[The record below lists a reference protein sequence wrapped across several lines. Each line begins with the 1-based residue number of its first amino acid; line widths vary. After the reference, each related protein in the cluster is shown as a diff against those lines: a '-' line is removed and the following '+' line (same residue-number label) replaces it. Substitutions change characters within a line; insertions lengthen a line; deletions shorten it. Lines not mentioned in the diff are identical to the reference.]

1 MMMTIRSKFGTRGFG
16 VEVRVGKGEDVAV
29 GGIGVGV
36 NVAVGTGVGVGG
48 GMEGTQA
55 ANNTRR
61 KMQNPAR
68 IMRFSLENKLA

>member
-1 MMMTIRSKFGTRGFG
+1 VAVGL
-16 VEVRVGKGEDVAV
+16 GKGVDVTV

-36 NVAVGTGVGVGG
+36 NVVVGIGVGGGG

-55 ANNTRR
+55 TNNTRR